1 MSASLTLSREAGS
14 DLIVFV
20 HGMGCVKESFE
31 DAWKTPALQ
40 EHSLLAVDFPG
51 HGDAPLNGHSCTM
64 EALAEYLKDHIR
76 ATSYNRLHIVAH
88 SMGAG
93 PALVLSR
100 DKSLPIVSFINVE
113 GNLIGADCSM
123 FSRAAASMDAE
134 NFDRE
139 TLNKLL
145 AVHNSSSDPG
155 VPTWFGWMAK
165 ADPKALHAVSTSLVP
180 WSDRGVFLE
189 WSRAM
194 AGYLYVYGSASSD
207 MPVLAELGDIPTH
220 MLEGSAHFPMLDNSE
235 AFFALIA
242 KHVSGV

>member
-1 MSASLTLSREAGS
+1 VSSNLTLSREAGS
-14 DLIVFV
+14 NLIVFV

-31 DAWKTPALQ
+31 GAWTTPALQ
-40 EHSLLAVDFPG
+40 EYSLLAVDFPG
-51 HGDAPLNGHSCTM
+51 HGNAPLGGHPCTM
-64 EALAEYLKDHIR
+64 EALAEYLKDHIC
-76 ATSYNRLHIVAH
+76 AMSYERLHIVAH

-123 FSRAAASMDAE
+123 FSRSAAAMDAAS
-134 NFDRE
+134 FDRAE
-139 TLNKLL
+139 LDQLL
-145 AVHNSSSDPG
+145 SVHDGSTDPG
-155 VPTWFGWMAK
+155 VPTWFEWMAK

-189 WSRAM
+189 WSKAM
-194 AGYLYVYGSASSD
+194 AGYLYVYGSASAD
-207 MPVLAELGDIPTH
+207 MPVVAELGDIPTRV
-220 MLEGSAHFPMLDNSE
+220 LEGSAHFPMLDNSE

-242 KHVSGV
+242 EHVSSV